1 MSMGNFILEE
11 IIMSTTKATK
21 NTSSI
26 KNFAQKHSEILKS
39 TPIVI
44 VSNQNSNELRQPSLL
59 KDVHS
64 VTTYEV
70 TSNIKERS

>member
-1 MSMGNFILEE
+1 MGDFILEE

-26 KNFAQKHSEILKS
+26 KNFTQKHSEILKS

-59 KDVHS
+59 KNVPS